1 MSTGKEQQDENDKG
15 KQKNLIGTKSAI
27 NENSSPDIPT
37 TAGADLE
44 QNDLN
49 GIDANTCTPE
59 QSSKEV
65 CEVQCTDAEAFALL
79 AAAAPKVGLES
90 LVRDWGD
97 IKTQTIKLTAIS
109 VSHWMDKCLVKL
121 EETVTLAE
129 GFHVVGD
136 TASEALFRQVF
147 AHLLK
152 LYLAT
157 EKRMKQGE
165 LEQKE
170 VVRLRPRPPPFHDSS
185 LYERQKQD
193 VSQSAIHQDQQ
204 QQQMKRGK
212 ESEMLRRCL
221 ASRAATAESQMRM
234 DLANGRSI
242 DDSVKL
248 NFPSRAINAK
258 NKVTL
263 NLKLPFSKSSME
275 FECFVYACSLRTL
288 FAFLMVSLA
297 GSTPTA

>member
-1 MSTGKEQQDENDKG
+1 MSTGKEQQDENEKG
-15 KQKNLIGTKSAI
+15 KQKDLIGTKSAK
-27 NENSSPDIPT
+27 NENSSSDVPT
-37 TAGADLE
+37 AAGADLE
-44 QNDLN
+44 KNDLN

-59 QSSKEV
+59 QGSKEV

-97 IKTQTIKLTAIS
+97 IKTQTIKLTATS
-109 VSHWMDKCLVKL
+109 VSHWMDKCLLKL

-136 TASEALFRQVF
+136 PASEALFRQVF

-152 LYLAT
+152 LYLMT
-157 EKRMKQGE
+157 EKRMKQDE
-165 LEQKE
+165 LAQKE

-193 VSQSAIHQDQQ
+193 VSQSAIYQDQQ

-212 ESEMLRRCL
+212 ESDMLRRCL
-221 ASRAATAESQMRM
+221 ASRAETAESQMRM

-242 DDSVKL
+242 DDSVKF
-248 NFPSRAINAK
+248 NFPSRAISAK

-263 NLKLPFSKSSME
+263 NLKLPQNRRWNSNVLFTLAL
-275 FECFVYACSLRTL
+275 FEHALL
-288 FAFLMVSLA
+288 F
-297 GSTPTA
+297 

>member
-1 MSTGKEQQDENDKG
+1 MSTGKEQQDENEKG
-15 KQKNLIGTKSAI
+15 KQQDLIGTKSAK
-27 NENSSPDIPT
+27 NENSSSDVPT

-44 QNDLN
+44 KNDLN

-97 IKTQTIKLTAIS
+97 IKTQTIKLTATS
-109 VSHWMDKCLVKL
+109 VSDWMDKCLVRL

-165 LEQKE
+165 LAQKE

-193 VSQSAIHQDQQ
+193 VSQSAIHLDQQ

-212 ESEMLRRCL
+212 ESEILRRCL
-221 ASRAATAESQMRM
+221 ASRAETAESQMRM

-242 DDSVKL
+242 DDSVKF
-248 NFPSRAINAK
+248 NFPSRAISAK

-263 NLKLPFSKSSME
+263 NLKLPQNRRWNSNVLFTLAL
-275 FECFVYACSLRTL
+275 FEHSLL
-288 FAFLMVSLA
+288 F
-297 GSTPTA
+297 